1 MLYYEFREYLETHA
15 KQSLDLFIAKATE
28 YQEEKNKNRKKDKRW
43 NEVQIQRAVNQML
56 DQLID
61 NAYEQIKAKKGVP
74 KYNGTQIWIDFMN
87 EYEFLEMFSDGINEM
102 EFFE

>member
-1 MLYYEFREYLETHA
+1 
-15 KQSLDLFIAKATE
+15 
-28 YQEEKNKNRKKDKRW
+28 
-43 NEVQIQRAVNQML
+43 ML
-56 DQLID
+56 DKLID

>member
-1 MLYYEFREYLETHA
+1 
-15 KQSLDLFIAKATE
+15 
-28 YQEEKNKNRKKDKRW
+28 
-43 NEVQIQRAVNQML
+43 ML

-74 KYNGTQIWIDFMN
+74 KYKGTQIWIDFMN